1 MLFHSSIRKELAR
14 SFGAT
19 FVVLVTVVMTMT
31 LIRTLG
37 EAGRGIFNPSD
48 VMVIMG
54 YTVLSDMPT
63 ILSLSLFIA
72 VLSVLTRMFR
82 DSEMVIWF
90 GSGRGLSSLIKPL
103 FRFAWPI
110 FVLILALA
118 FLVLPWAFGRI
129 EDLRDKYEKRGDLAR
144 IEPGQFQ
151 ESANG
156 DRVFFIEKDASGKPT
171 GNRVFIATQER
182 GKETITSARSGKVE
196 VIGADRF
203 LVLENGQRLEKN
215 TGKSELSVSVF
226 TTYHARIG
234 ADDASERT
242 YIPTNART
250 TLDLVRPVSDP
261 RTARQNQAE
270 LAWRVGLT
278 LAAMNFVI
286 IGLAAAGVNPR
297 VGRTANLGFAFMSF
311 IVYFNLLVLG
321 KSWIET
327 GQVQVGVYL
336 VALHGGALALS
347 LMWLAKRHN
356 NWTIRRPKRTGGRST
371 PQDASAA

>member
-37 EAGRGIFNPSD
+37 EAGRGVFNPSD

-63 ILSLSLFIA
+63 ILSLGLFIA

-90 GSGRGLSSLIKPL
+90 GSGRGLASLLPPL

-110 FVLILALA
+110 FVLILVLA

-156 DRVFFIEKDASGKPT
+156 DRVFFIEKDASGQPV
-171 GNRVFIATQER
+171 GNNVFISTQEH

-196 VIGADRF
+196 VIGADKF
-203 LVLENGQRLEKN
+203 LVLQNGQRLEKSADKADL
-215 TGKSELSVSVF
+215 TVSVF
-226 TTYHARIG
+226 SHYGARIG
-234 ADDASERT
+234 ADDASERS
-242 YIPTNART
+242 YVPTNARST
-250 TLDLVRPVSDP
+250 TDLLQPNADP
-261 RTARQNQAE
+261 RTTRHNQAE
-270 LAWRVGLT
+270 LAWRAGLV

-297 VGRTANLGFAFMSF
+297 VGRTANIGFAFMAF

-321 KSWIET
+321 KSWIEN
-327 GQVQVGVYL
+327 GQVQFGAYL
-336 VALHGGALALS
+336 LTLHGGALALS
-347 LMWLAKRHN
+347 LFWLTKRHN
-356 NWTIRRPKRTGGRST
+356 NWSLRRPQRAGTQAT
-371 PQDASAA
+371 PPNTATS

>member
-14 SFGAT
+14 TFGAT

-37 EAGRGIFNPSD
+37 EAGRGVFDPSD
-48 VMVIMG
+48 VMIIMG

-110 FVLILALA
+110 FVLILVLA
-118 FLVLPWAFGRI
+118 FFVLPWAFGRI

-144 IEPGQFQ
+144 IEPGRFQ
-151 ESANG
+151 ESASG
-156 DRVFFIEKDASGKPT
+156 DRVFFIEKDASDKPI

-182 GKETITSARSGKVE
+182 GKETITSARTGKIE
-196 VIGADRF
+196 VINGEKF
-203 LVLENGQRLEKN
+203 LVLENGQRLER
-215 TGKSELSVSVF
+215 TAGKPEMSVSVF
-226 TTYHARIG
+226 TSYSARIG
-234 ADDASERT
+234 TDDATERS
-242 YIPTNART
+242 YIPTNALS
-250 TLDLVRPVSDP
+250 TLDLLRPATDA
-261 RTARQNQAE
+261 RTARHHQAE
-270 LAWRVGLT
+270 LSWRAGLT

-297 VGRTANLGFAFMSF
+297 VGRTANIGLAFMAF

-327 GQVQVGVYL
+327 GQVQLAVYL

-347 LMWLAKRHN
+347 LLWLAKRHN
-356 NWTIRRPKRTGGRST
+356 NWTLRRPRRA
-371 PQDASAA
+371 DAKPASHQSSAA

>member
-37 EAGRGIFNPSD
+37 EAGRGVFNPSD
-48 VMVIMG
+48 VLVIMG
-54 YTVLSDMPT
+54 YMVLSDMPT

-90 GSGRGLSSLIKPL
+90 GSGRGLASLIKPL

-151 ESANG
+151 ESASG
-156 DRVFFIEKDASGKPT
+156 DRVFFIEKDASGKPI
-171 GNRVFIATQER
+171 GNNVFIATQER
-182 GKETITSARSGKVE
+182 GKETITSARSGRVE
-196 VIGADRF
+196 VIGSDKF
-203 LVLENGQRLEKN
+203 LVLENGQRLEK
-215 TGKSELSVSVF
+215 TSGKSELSVSF
-226 TTYHARIG
+226 FSSYHARIG
-234 ADDASERT
+234 ADDASERS
-242 YIPTNART
+242 YIPTNARST
-250 TLDLVRPVSDP
+250 MDLLRPDADP
-261 RTARQNQAE
+261 RIARHNQAE
-270 LAWRVGLT
+270 LAWRAGLT

-286 IGLAAAGVNPR
+286 IGLASAGVNPR
-297 VGRTANLGFAFMSF
+297 VGRTANIGLAFMAF

-327 GQVQVGVYL
+327 GQVRFGVYL
-336 VALHGGALALS
+336 LVLHGGALALS
-347 LMWLAKRHN
+347 LLWLAKRHY
-356 NWTIRRPKRTGGRST
+356 NWTWRRPRRVGAPPAGS
-371 PQDASAA
+371 AS

>member
-356 NWTIRRPKRTGGRST
+356 NWTMRRPKRTGGRST

>member
-356 NWTIRRPKRTGGRST
+356 NWTMRSPKRTGGRST